1 MAIELKIQKKEVKKL
16 TIELTPEEFME
27 FEALVK
33 ETGLNKKE
41 LGRELLMQAIREV
54 KIVRE

>member
-1 MAIELKIQKKEVKKL
+1 MAIELKIQKKEIKKL
-16 TIELTPEEFME
+16 TIELTPEEFAE